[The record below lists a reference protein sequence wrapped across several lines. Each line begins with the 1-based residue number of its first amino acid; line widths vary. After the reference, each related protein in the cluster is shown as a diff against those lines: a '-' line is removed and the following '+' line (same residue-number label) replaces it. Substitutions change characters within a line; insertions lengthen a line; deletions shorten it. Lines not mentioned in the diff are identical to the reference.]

1 MLLDTTMR
9 FCTTALANS
18 PMSEAQLHH
27 HGERRRPRSLF
38 CAALSCACLAAAP
51 LEAMA
56 QSAPLSV
63 WQGEWQVEA
72 TTFTLKVSTEG
83 NRFFIE
89 PIRPLGIEWTSSNGM
104 IDGNNGTIQVEYQG
118 VSAQVMVQL
127 ISDNSAIVRSLSC
140 QPDYHVI
147 CTLVQNQQA
156 LFTKLTNPANQTE
169 LPLD

>member
-9 FCTTALANS
+9 FSGAALAS
-18 PMSEAQLHH
+18 RRMSGAQPRHH
-27 HGERRRPRSLF
+27 CERRLPRSLF
-38 CAALSCACLAAAP
+38 CAALSCACLVATP
-51 LEAMA
+51 LTATA

-72 TTFTLKVSTEG
+72 TTFTLRVSTQG

-89 PIRPLGIEWTSSNGM
+89 PVRPLGLEWTSSNGT
-104 IDGNNGTIQVEYQG
+104 IDGNTGTIQVEYQG

-127 ISDNSAIVRSLSC
+127 ISDSSAIVRSLSC

-156 LFTKLTNPANQTE
+156 LFLKLTNAANQTE